1 MNKHAIMFEKG
12 GLTLALSPLSSDVI
26 TPVYFIAGIEYVKV
40 PSPVWYVVRDFDTSG
55 CGVWTWHG

>member
-1 MNKHAIMFEKG
+1 MNKHAIMCEKA

-40 PSPVWYVVRDFDTSG
+40 LSLSIFSPACDQSF
-55 CGVWTWHG
+55 